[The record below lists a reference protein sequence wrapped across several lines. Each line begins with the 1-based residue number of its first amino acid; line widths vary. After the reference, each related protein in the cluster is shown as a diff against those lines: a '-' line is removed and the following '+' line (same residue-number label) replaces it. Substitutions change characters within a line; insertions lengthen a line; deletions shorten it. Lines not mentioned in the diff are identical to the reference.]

1 MAESTTSPAA
11 DMTNTATIDKTKPFA
26 AAESLA
32 GTWLSH
38 AILGRFPDRRTIIEG
53 WQEHSP
59 FASAI
64 ISVLRPGV
72 FVELGTH
79 RGDSYCAF
87 CEAIALTGLATKAF
101 AIDTWSGDDHA
112 GTYESDILE
121 DLRAYHDHRYGH
133 FSKLVQA
140 RFDEAVGQFP
150 ANSIDL
156 LHIDGLHTEEAVR
169 YDFETYRDRLSDRAV
184 VLFHDTQARHEDFGV
199 YKVWRDLASKYP
211 AFEFTH
217 SSGLGVLMV
226 GSQVPQELLWLC
238 HAPESEQRLVRDVF
252 SALGRAVRFQ
262 GRSERLW
269 HQVDEAW
276 QRIAQA
282 EHERELFKT
291 AHDEAWQRIAQAEH
305 ERELFKTAHDEAWQR
320 IAQAEHER
328 ELFKTAHDEAWQR
341 IHSLE
346 EKLAILD
353 KERREATAQ
362 KEAWQAFTLPF
373 IRLLDFGHWVLRTG
387 RRRPNAGQTAKHPHD
402 NH

>member
-1 MAESTTSPAA
+1 
-11 DMTNTATIDKTKPFA
+11 
-26 AAESLA
+26 
-32 GTWLSH
+32 
-38 AILGRFPDRRTIIEG
+38 
-53 WQEHSP
+53 
-59 FASAI
+59 
-64 ISVLRPGV
+64 
-72 FVELGTH
+72 
-79 RGDSYCAF
+79 
-87 CEAIALTGLATKAF
+87 
-101 AIDTWSGDDHA
+101 
-112 GTYESDILE
+112 
-121 DLRAYHDHRYGH
+121 
-133 FSKLVQA
+133 
-140 RFDEAVGQFP
+140 
-150 ANSIDL
+150 
-156 LHIDGLHTEEAVR
+156 
-169 YDFETYRDRLSDRAV
+169 
-184 VLFHDTQARHEDFGV
+184 
-199 YKVWRDLASKYP
+199 
-211 AFEFTH
+211 
-217 SSGLGVLMV
+217 V

-269 HQVDEAW
+269 HQV
-276 QRIAQA
+276 
-282 EHERELFKT
+282 
-291 AHDEAWQRIAQAEH
+291 DEAWQRIAQAEH